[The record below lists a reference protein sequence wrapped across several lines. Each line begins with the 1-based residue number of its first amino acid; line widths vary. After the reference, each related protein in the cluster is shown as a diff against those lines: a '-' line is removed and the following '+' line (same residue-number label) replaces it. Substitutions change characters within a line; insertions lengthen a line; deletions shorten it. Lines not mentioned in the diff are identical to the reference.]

1 MLEKPLLEETKSYYR
16 REAAELH
23 ADNTCHLFITKVL
36 FSWFILSYF
45 LLCIDSD
52 RKLCIL
58 WISYIGTTELNEYIN
73 AKKIIEVKEATYAVE
88 SLK

>member
-36 FSWFILSYF
+36 YSSFLSF
-45 LLCIDSD
+45 FFVGIDFYS
-52 RKLCIL
+52 KLWIL
-58 WISYIGTTELNEYIN
+58 WMSYIGTMESNEYNN
-73 AKKIIEVKEATYAVE
+73 AKKIIEVKKATYAVE

>member
-36 FSWFILSYF
+36 YSFEVIFCWHWLSVNFEYCEF
-45 LLCIDSD
+45 LTF
-52 RKLCIL
+52 
-58 WISYIGTTELNEYIN
+58 GTMESNEYIN